1 MSLQQLKLSDLID
14 QAKSILASNKRS
26 ILAVA
31 GAPGAGKTTI
41 TQSILQ
47 ALGPENVV
55 IVPMD
60 GFHLSNT
67 ILKKWDR
74 RSRKGAWD
82 TFDASGYIHLVN
94 RIKHQKEDIILAPDF
109 DRDIDES
116 IGGVIEVSV
125 NTPLILLEGTFL
137 FSEHGLW
144 PKLLPLIDHG
154 WFVHLESSI
163 RQQRL
168 IQRHMKHGMDLK
180 QATQW
185 ALSTDEANAK
195 AVELD
200 YKRASLYFQ
209 LT

>member
-60 GFHLSNT
+60 GFHLSNS

-82 TFDASGYIHLVN
+82 TFDADGYINLVN
-94 RIKHQKEDIILAPDF
+94 RIRNQQEEVVLAPDF

-116 IGGVIEVSV
+116 IGGAIEVHR
-125 NTPLILLEGTFL
+125 NTPLILLGVWFMAKIITTNRSWL
-137 FSEHGLW
+137 VC
-144 PKLLPLIDHG
+144 LLRQCHKTTTINQSTYKAWHAAK
-154 WFVHLESSI
+154 SSYTMGI
-163 RQQRL
+163 KYR
-168 IQRHMKHGMDLK
+168 
-180 QATQW
+180 
-185 ALSTDEANAK
+185 
-195 AVELD
+195 
-200 YKRASLYFQ
+200 
-209 LT
+209 